1 MGTQKDSEETKARL
15 INAAGQL
22 FAEKG
27 FKAVTVRDI
36 AAEAGTQISSLNY
49 HFRSKEELYQA
60 VVVAACVDDLISEEE
75 QNELRKLKPAKAL
88 RLVIDEVVKEL
99 RTEDVNS
106 WQNKLL
112 ARESRDPSPAF
123 AKASEVYFK
132 PQTDFMAELVSGVVG
147 KSADDMEVRLAVTAM
162 WSMFDTFF
170 EYKHLVETTS
180 PGLSEYMAQK
190 DRFNTWLFDL
200 VVQMAGKK

>member
-49 HFRSKEELYQA
+49 HFRSKEELYKE
-60 VVVAACVDDLISEEE
+60 VVVAACVGDLIREEE

-88 RLVIDEVVKEL
+88 RLVVDEVVKEL
-99 RTEDVNS
+99 RAEDVDS

-123 AKASEVYFK
+123 AEASEVYYK
-132 PQTDFMAELVSGVVG
+132 PQTDFMAELVGGVVG

-162 WSMFDTFF
+162 WAMFDTFF

-200 VVQMAGKK
+200 VVHMAGKK